1 MTEYQRI
8 TLRDVLRD
16 KGLSDRRIDDV
27 MLLLRYKPHCTQ
39 MAFYYVAQGMTQS
52 NAAVMVGVSQQ
63 NISRCIHVGCADLLD
78 YLRLPE
84 S

>member
-8 TLRDVLRD
+8 TLRDVLRQA
-16 KGLSDRRIDDV
+16 GLSERRIDDV
-27 MLLLRYKPHCTQ
+27 FLLLRYKPRRTQ
-39 MAFYYVAQGMTQS
+39 MAFYYVAQGMTQA

-63 NISRCIHVGCADLLD
+63 SISRCIHLGCSDLRD
-78 YLRLPE
+78 YLRSPE